1 MKKRNY
7 LYLTLI
13 LGVLLGCYEGHLALF
28 QSGVSM
34 PIRVFEQEIRFLPE
48 ADQTLVKRGIPISSR
63 EQLSYL
69 LEDYLS

>member
-28 QSGVSM
+28 QTGHSL
-34 PIRVFEQEIRFLPE
+34 PIRVYEQEVRFLPE
-48 ADQTLVKRGIPISSR
+48 ADQALVTRGIPVASR
-63 EQLSYL
+63 EQLAYL